1 MLRFVVR
8 HPFLATFVP
17 LGILVLLVQVQTF
30 RLLAERRNAEAAAQ
44 LDDRGP
50 VGPFSF
56 LGRDGKPVTN
66 TELDGKVWACA
77 CFFTCCT
84 ESCPQLSGAF
94 ARLQHELATQPN
106 VRLVSLTVDPEHD
119 NPEVLD
125 RYAKTFGAIPD
136 RWIFLTGGRDEVT
149 EFVRKRLLLG
159 VEKND
164 TADAKPGNR
173 VLHSNKLTLID
184 QFGHVRGYFDG
195 TDMDEVT
202 KPRAAMIRL
211 AAESR

>member
-8 HPFLATFVP
+8 HPVLATFVP
-17 LGILVLLVQVQTF
+17 LGILLLLVQVQTY
-30 RLLAERRNAEAAAQ
+30 RLLAERRLAEATQ
-44 LDDRGP
+44 EIDDFGP
-50 VGPFSF
+50 VGQFSF
-56 LGRDGKPVTN
+56 VGRDGKPVTN
-66 TELDGKVWACA
+66 SDLDGKVWACA

-94 ARLQHELATQPN
+94 ARLQHELAGRPN

-125 RYAKTFGAIPD
+125 RYAKSFGANPD
-136 RWIFLTGGRDEVT
+136 RWLFLTGDRGEVT
-149 EFVRKRLLLG
+149 DFVRKRLLLG

-164 TADAKPGNR
+164 AADAKPGNR

-184 QFGHVRGYFDG
+184 PSGRIRGHFDG

-202 KPRAAMIRL
+202 KLRDAMIRL

>member
-1 MLRFVVR
+1 MFRFVVR
-8 HPFLATFVP
+8 HPVLATFIP
-17 LGILVLLVQVQTF
+17 LGILVLLVQVQTH
-30 RLLAERRNAEAAAQ
+30 RLLAERRLAEAAAQ
-44 LDDRGP
+44 IDDLGP

-56 LGRDGKPVTN
+56 VGRDGKPVTN
-66 TELDGKVWACA
+66 ADLDGKVWACA

-94 ARLQHELATQPN
+94 ARLQHELAGRPN

-125 RYAKTFGAIPD
+125 RYAKSFGADPA
-136 RWIFLTGGRDEVT
+136 RWLFLTGGREEVT
-149 EFVRKRLLLG
+149 DFVRKRLLLG

-164 TADAKPGNR
+164 AADATPGNR

-184 QFGHVRGYFDG
+184 RAGHVRGHFDG
-195 TDMDEVT
+195 TDPDEVT
-202 KPRAAMIRL
+202 KLRDAMIRL

>member
-8 HPFLATFVP
+8 HPVLATFVP
-17 LGILVLLVQVQTF
+17 LGIFVLLVQLQTY
-30 RLLAERRNAEAAAQ
+30 RLLAERRLAEAAAQ
-44 LDDRGP
+44 IDDLGP
-50 VGPFSF
+50 VGEFSF
-56 LGRDGKPVTN
+56 VGRDGQPVTN
-66 TELDGKVWACA
+66 ADLDGKVWACA

-94 ARLQHELATQPN
+94 DRLQHELAGQPN

-119 NPEVLD
+119 KPEVLD
-125 RYAKTFGAIPD
+125 RYAKSFGADPA
-136 RWIFLTGGRDEVT
+136 RWLFLTGGREEVT
-149 EFVRKRLLLG
+149 DFVRKRLLLG

-164 TADAKPGNR
+164 AADATPGNR

-184 QFGHVRGYFDG
+184 QAGHVRGHFDG
-195 TDMDEVT
+195 TDPDEVT
-202 KPRAAMIRL
+202 KLRDAMIRL

>member
-1 MLRFVVR
+1 MFRFVVR

-17 LGILVLLVQVQTF
+17 LGVFVLLVQIHTY
-30 RLLAERRNAEAAAQ
+30 RLLAERRNSAATAT
-44 LDDRGP
+44 LDDFGP
-50 VGPFSF
+50 VGEFSF
-56 LGRDGKPVTN
+56 VGSDGKPVTN
-66 TELDGKVWACA
+66 ADLDGKVWACA

-84 ESCPQLSGAF
+84 ESCPQLSGSF
-94 ARLQHELATQPN
+94 ARLQHELAGQQD

-119 NPEVLD
+119 NPDMLD
-125 RYAKTFGAIPD
+125 RYAKSFGARPD
-136 RWIFLTGGRDEVT
+136 RWLFLTGGHHEVT

-164 TADAKPGNR
+164 APDAKPGGR

-184 QFGHVRGYFDG
+184 RSGHVRGHFDG
-195 TDMDEVT
+195 TDTDEVT
-202 KPRAAMIRL
+202 KLRDAMIRL

>member
-8 HPFLATFVP
+8 HPVLATFVP
-17 LGILVLLVQVQTF
+17 LGILLLLVQVQTF
-30 RLLAERRNAEAAAQ
+30 RLLAERRHAEATQ
-44 LDDRGP
+44 GLDDFGR
-50 VGPFSF
+50 VGGFSF
-56 LGRDGKPVTN
+56 VGRDGKPVTN
-66 TELDGKVWACA
+66 ADLDRKVWACA

-94 ARLQHELATQPN
+94 ARLQHELAGRPN

-125 RYAKTFGAIPD
+125 RYAKSFGANPD
-136 RWIFLTGGRDEVT
+136 RWLFLTGDRGEVT
-149 EFVRKRLLLG
+149 DFVRKRLLLG

-164 TADAKPGNR
+164 AADAKPGNR

-184 QFGHVRGYFDG
+184 QSGHVRGHFDG
-195 TDMDEVT
+195 TDPDEVS
-202 KPRAAMIRL
+202 KLRDAMIRL

>member
-17 LGILVLLVQVQTF
+17 LGVFVLLVQVQTF
-30 RLLAERRNAEAAAQ
+30 RLLADRRQAESRPQ
-44 LDDRGP
+44 LDDFGA
-50 VGPFSF
+50 VGQFSF
-56 LGRDGKPVTN
+56 VGRDGKPVTKAAV
-66 TELDGKVWACA
+66 DGKVWACA

-94 ARLQHELATQPN
+94 ARLQHELAGRPN

-125 RYAKTFGAIPD
+125 RYAKAFGADPD
-136 RWIFLTGGRDEVT
+136 RWLFLTGGREEVT
-149 EFVRKRLLLG
+149 EFVRKQLLLG
-159 VEKND
+159 VETNN
-164 TADAKPGNR
+164 APDAKPSSR

-184 QFGHVRGYFDG
+184 QVGHVRGHFDG
-195 TDMDEVT
+195 TDMNEVT
-202 KPRAAMIRL
+202 KLRDAMIRL

>member
-1 MLRFVVR
+1 MLRFVAR
-8 HPFLATFVP
+8 HPFLATFIP
-17 LGILVLLVQVQTF
+17 LGVFVLLVQLQTF
-30 RLLAERRNAEAAAQ
+30 RLLAERRHAEAASQ
-44 LDDRGP
+44 LDDFGS

-56 LGRDGKPVTN
+56 VGRDGKLVTP
-66 TELDGKVWACA
+66 TDLDGKVWACA

-94 ARLQHELATQPN
+94 ARLQHELAGRPN

-125 RYAKTFGAIPD
+125 RYAKSYGANPD

-149 EFVRKRLLLG
+149 DFVRKRLLLG

-164 TADAKPGNR
+164 APDAKPGSR
-173 VLHSNKLTLID
+173 VLHSNKLTLVD
-184 QFGHVRGYFDG
+184 RSGHVRGHFDG
-195 TDMDEVT
+195 TDPDEVT
-202 KPRAAMIRL
+202 KLRDAIIRL
-211 AAESR
+211 ASESH